1 MKPKTC
7 KSNLLSCRP
16 CVHWPFVTDGD
27 MFFFFQ
33 LEKQRQTKNVIG
45 NIRWEFV
52 GQGTIRMWVQP
63 QHITD
68 LINPWELQAYKAH
81 NCDAARQE

>member
-1 MKPKTC
+1 
-7 KSNLLSCRP
+7 
-16 CVHWPFVTDGD
+16 VTDGD

-52 GQGTIRMWVQP
+52 GQGTILMWVQP